1 MRLKSIEIK
10 GFKSFGDKVSIHFND
25 GVTGIVGPNGCGK
38 SNVVDAM
45 RWVLGEQKS
54 RMLRS
59 DKMENVLFNG
69 TKSRKQASMAEV
81 QLSFENSRNILP
93 TEFNEVTI
101 TRRLYR
107 TGDSEYLLNGV
118 NCRLKD
124 ITSLFLDTGIGSDS
138 YAIMELKMI
147 DDILND
153 KDNSRRQLFEE
164 ASGVSKYKI
173 RKKETLAK
181 LEDTQ
186 ADLERVEDLL
196 FEIDKNM
203 KALQS
208 QARKTERYYKMREEY
223 KDLSLDL
230 AWYSMRE
237 LHEQLE
243 KLKLEEQQLLDGRQG
258 SDAGISKLEAEV
270 QEIKLAIVEREK
282 LLTSRQK
289 ATNEH
294 IAAIR
299 QYENEQRLQNEKH
312 RFLTDKEQALQ
323 KQLKEDAGHV
333 EYVKAELAK
342 QSEISGNLE
351 TELKQNE
358 LQVNERKTAAEA
370 SREAQQQQ
378 QKAIEADQ
386 NQLNQLRQTA
396 YSLEKQVAIHRIQLD
411 SLKQELERNAN
422 ESAQRSTEMS
432 GFSLSLEELEKQQL
446 QLQKEVEQL
455 TKYEQ
460 QLVERLQQLRALI
473 EQSKT
478 RTTDF
483 NRQLDKLTNEY
494 NLTKS
499 LVDNLEGYP
508 ESLKFL
514 KKSPGWTKNAQLLS
528 DIISCK
534 AEFKAAIE
542 NYLEPWLNYYVV
554 QTYAEARAGIE
565 LLANSTK
572 GRANFFVLEAFNNY
586 IQAEPIMVA
595 GCIPALNIA
604 ECDIQYS
611 NLINHL
617 LGHVY
622 LHEAADGYDLAHQ
635 HLTANH
641 ADAVLISRNGRFT
654 GSKLFLAGG
663 SMGLFEGKR
672 IGRKRNLEVLQKQ
685 IIGVE
690 QQIKEEQ
697 ELLHMLS
704 RQEQEARLSTK
715 QQELNLTKDQQ
726 NKIESEYRLVKS
738 QQDQHEK
745 FLAVSLHHKEELEKK
760 QQETVVLL
768 AQQEPE
774 LEQKNKQR
782 DTLQT
787 SLAEQQELFKQL
799 NERLQQQ
806 STAYNEANVAY
817 HQVFNKFS
825 SVKQDIDFKIS
836 QLNILDKR
844 INDNTQQLNQV
855 QLELKDVLK
864 STDFSDTN
872 LLDMYEQK
880 EAMEMAVQEAEVAM
894 YAERGRL
901 EAVEKSIRELREQK
915 DQQAYL
921 LNELKEKANALKL
934 QEAGL
939 TERLSVEFEIDVN
952 DLREREGAPDVSADN
967 LRKQVGE
974 MKQKLEN
981 FGPINPMA
989 VEAYQEIEQRFQ
1001 FINLQ
1006 KEDLSKAKTS
1016 LLATMAEI
1024 DQSARE
1030 KFMAAFVTIR
1040 ENFVTVFRSL
1050 FTEEDTCDL
1059 ILTDEA
1065 NPLDSAIHIIARP
1078 KGKKPLTINQL
1089 SGGEKTLTAT
1099 ALLFAI
1105 YLFKPAPFCIFDEV
1119 DAPLDDNNIDKF
1131 NKLIRRFSDNSQFI
1145 IVTHNKKT
1153 METTDIIYGV
1163 TMIEQGVSKVVPVD
1177 FRNLVLN

>member
-69 TKSRKQASMAEV
+69 TKSRKQASLAEV

-93 TEFNEVTI
+93 TEYNEVTI

-107 TGDSEYLLNGV
+107 SGESEYLLNGV

-173 RKKETLAK
+173 RKKETLSK

-223 KDLSLDL
+223 KALSLDL
-230 AWYSMRE
+230 AWYSLRD
-237 LHEQLE
+237 LHVQLD
-243 KLKLEEQQLLDGRQG
+243 KLQQEEQQLLDGRQG
-258 SDAGISKLEAEV
+258 HDAGITKFEADI
-270 QEIKLAIVEREK
+270 QKIKLAIVEREK
-282 LLTSRQK
+282 LLTTRQK

-342 QSEISGNLE
+342 QAQISGILE
-351 TELKQNE
+351 AELKQNE
-358 LQVNERKTAAEA
+358 LQVNERKTAAES
-370 SREAQQQQ
+370 SRLAHQEQ

-386 NQLNQLRQTA
+386 NQLNQLRQAA
-396 YSLEKQVAIHRIQLD
+396 YTLEKQVAIYRIQLD
-411 SLKQELERNAN
+411 SLRQELERNAN
-422 ESAQRSTEMS
+422 ESAQRSTEMNS
-432 GFSLSLEELEKQQL
+432 FSLSLEELEKQCT

-460 QLVERLQQLRALI
+460 QLADRLQQLRALI

-534 AEFKAAIE
+534 PEFKAAIE

-586 IQAEPIMVA
+586 IQAAPIMVA
-595 GCIPALNIA
+595 GCIPALTIA
-604 ECDIQYS
+604 ECDIQYA

-622 LHEAADGYDLAHQ
+622 LHETADGYDQAHESI
-635 HLTANH
+635 TATH

-685 IIGVE
+685 IAGVE

-697 ELLHMLS
+697 ELLHTLN

-715 QQELNLTKDQQ
+715 QQELDLAKEQL
-726 NKIESEYRLVKS
+726 NKIDGEYRLVKS

-745 FLAVSLHHKEELEKK
+745 FLAVSLHRKEELEKK
-760 QQETVVLL
+760 QQETTVLL

-782 DTLQT
+782 DVLQA
-787 SLAEQQELFKQL
+787 SLAEQQEVFKQL

-806 STAYNEANVAY
+806 NTAYNEANVTY
-817 HQVFNKFS
+817 HQAFNKFS
-825 SVKQDIDFKIS
+825 SVKQDIDFKTS

-844 INDNTQQLNQV
+844 ITDNSQQLLQV
-855 QLELKDVLK
+855 QLELKEVLK
-864 STDFSDTN
+864 STDFSDTT
-872 LLDMYEQK
+872 LLGMYEQK
-880 EAMEMAVQEAEVAM
+880 EAMEKAVQEAEVAM
-894 YAERGRL
+894 YAERGQL
-901 EAVEKSIRELREQK
+901 EAVENNIRELRQQK

-921 LNELKEKANALKL
+921 LNELKEKANTLKL

-939 TERLSVEFEIDVN
+939 AERLSVEFEIEVN
-952 DLREREGAPDVSADN
+952 ELREREGAPDIEADV

-1001 FINLQ
+1001 FITIQ
-1006 KEDLSKAKTS
+1006 KDDLTKAKTS

-1024 DQSARE
+1024 DQTARE

-1131 NKLIRRFSDNSQFI
+1131 NRLIRRFSDNSQFI